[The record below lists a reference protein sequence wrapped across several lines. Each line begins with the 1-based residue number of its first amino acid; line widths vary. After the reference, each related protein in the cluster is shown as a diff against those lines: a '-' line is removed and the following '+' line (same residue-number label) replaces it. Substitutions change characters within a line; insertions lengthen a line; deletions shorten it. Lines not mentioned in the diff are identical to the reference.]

1 MDLAEKKKPTSPLVC
16 WLPWTCCLGSHQGE
30 TEDNRTRET
39 NRTEEKWALLIRERE
54 REREREKQRETE
66 RQRETEGEP
75 VEAAQTRL
83 HTRLVIW

>member
-54 REREREKQRETE
+54 RERNREKQRDREKQRES
-66 RQRETEGEP
+66 QWKQLKP
-75 VEAAQTRL
+75 DCTRA
-83 HTRLVIW
+83 W